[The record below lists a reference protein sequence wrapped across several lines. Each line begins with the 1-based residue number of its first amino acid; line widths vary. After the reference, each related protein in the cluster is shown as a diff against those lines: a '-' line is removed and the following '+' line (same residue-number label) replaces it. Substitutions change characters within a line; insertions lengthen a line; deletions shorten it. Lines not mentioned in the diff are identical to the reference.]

1 MKREVVKKLPK
12 VELHCHLDGSIPI
25 DTLYKLAIKE
35 GIEAKKMDK
44 VFAPKKCIDL
54 KDYLNC
60 FDVVLE
66 VLQSKENLTEAAY
79 SVVKEVY
86 KENVKYIEIRFAPLL
101 HIRKGLSI
109 KEVVLAVSEGIRKAQ
124 QEVDVKVNILICAL
138 RHHKAELNN
147 NLLEEVYKLN
157 IIAGFDF
164 AGDEKNYSNSV
175 IKETAIKVKEK
186 NLKLTLHA
194 GECGCAQSVVEA
206 IHLGATRIGHGVAIK
221 DDVEAMKYVVN
232 SDVLLEICPT
242 SNIQTDAID
251 TIEEYPFRIFM
262 ENGVKCCIN
271 TDNRT
276 VSNTTLTDEYM
287 LLNKYFGLTYE
298 EMKKLNI
305 NAINFSFADEDV
317 KENILENILEAYK
330 EYM

>member
-25 DTLYKLAIKE
+25 ETLYKLAIKE
-35 GIEAKKMDK
+35 GIEAKEMNK
-44 VFAPKKCIDL
+44 VFAPKKCTDL
-54 KDYLNC
+54 KSYLNC

-66 VLQSKENLTEAAY
+66 VLQTKENLAEAAY

-101 HIRKGLSI
+101 HTRKGLSI
-109 KEVVLAVSEGIRKAQ
+109 KEVVLAVSEGIKKAQ
-124 QEVDVKVNILICAL
+124 LEVDVKVNILICAL
-138 RHHKAELNN
+138 RHHKTEANN
-147 NLLEEVYKLN
+147 RLLEEVEKLN

-175 IKETAIKVKEK
+175 IKETALKVKEK
-186 NLKLTLHA
+186 NLKLTLHS

-221 DDVEAMKYVVN
+221 DDTEIMKYIAN

-242 SNIQTDAID
+242 SNVQTDAVKS
-251 TIEEYPFRIFM
+251 IEEYPFRILM
-262 ENGVKCCIN
+262 ENGVKCCVN

-287 LLNKYFGLTYE
+287 LLNEYFGLTYE
-298 EMKKLNI
+298 EMEKLNI
-305 NAINFSFADEDV
+305 NAIKFSFADEEI
-317 KENILENILEAYK
+317 KENVLENIIEAYK
-330 EYM
+330 NYL